1 MSRTCS
7 NCFQPL
13 PEGVEVCPVCG
24 YDSRKTVGKYPLALP
39 EGTVLNGQYILGR
52 VLGQGGFGITYV
64 AQDHRTGSLVAV
76 KEYFPDT
83 MATRSQGY
91 TVSAYTGQREDN
103 FTYGKECFL
112 NEAKTLAEFIGNPN
126 IVRVYSYFEENNTAY
141 FVMEYVQGTSFQ
153 DYLKERG
160 SIPWQEAKWI
170 LFPVMEAL
178 AAVHAKGI
186 VHRDVTPDNIYI
198 TKTGEVKLLDFGAAR
213 YSLGDKSR
221 SLDVV
226 LKHGYAPKEQ
236 YSRHGRQGPFTDVYA
251 LGATFYFAITGRV
264 PPDSID
270 RQDEDELILPSS
282 LGIKIPIGVEDALCK
297 ALAVS
302 AQDRFQSM
310 GDFQLALRRG
320 ENEET
325 PPPPQPPQPPVGGG
339 SSGSQPPQP
348 PVGGGSS
355 GSQPPQPPAGRG
367 DGDILSMLRALSPEK
382 KKKLFMGV
390 GALAA
395 FFVVVF
401 AVVLASGNPE
411 NGLEVKPSGETSQ
424 TSGVSQVTSSG
435 TQGGAAE
442 TEVALLPE
450 AEEETVRLETQYDN
464 YDETGALI
472 GTSQYVY
479 DNWGNE
485 IMRASYSP
493 DGILEKYSQTFYDS
507 QGNEVLIKNFQA
519 DGTLTS
525 YSEHVFDGNTEKLYD
540 CDVDEEPRLDW
551 EKTFDEA
558 GNELVFVN
566 YRADG
571 SVFDYRESEY
581 GSDGVLKYK
590 LEERYYEDGS
600 LDTHHEFEYDSTGVL
615 KYELK
620 ETYYEDGSVYLHQ
633 ECEYDGS
640 GQLIRKLSF
649 AYAFPHSDKE
659 EIDYEY
665 FLQYEYVYDNA
676 GNQVKELYYDIHDN
690 LNGVYERE
698 FDENGNLLVEYNYNG
713 DGELSFVTE
722 NEYDS
727 RGNLTF
733 LSWSRAN
740 GEVLRIEKNEYDE
753 HGELISS
760 FLDYSPDDPGE
771 DETLKTYENQYDT
784 YGNLAYQVVF
794 KNGVMRGASTYETRP
809 ISEPGG
815 DPDLVPPTP
824 AQTLSGSEPV
834 SSQNQSSQPEGSTST
849 GAQSGEFTGSSHG
862 LAGMKFAIVDIKSK
876 KGFVDRYSGF
886 PCGGLVDMEGGPW
899 FLALY
904 ELETENSGYAVYYS
918 LYDLRGNGLVVPACE
933 ELFVPVGGNNGKVG
947 IYQDGDGTF
956 YLMVEKREADGQT
969 VYTSYSFTPIT
980 DDGLSLAG
988 SSFASSEVNSEKG
1001 TGVYIVGDSK
1011 TDESG
1016 LEDFLGKYTPV
1027 CSMDL
1032 FGNYEGNVITF
1043 EDFVQNYT

>member
-13 PEGVEVCPVCG
+13 PEGVEICPACG
-24 YDSRKTVGKYPLALP
+24 YDSRKNAGKYPLALP

-64 AQDHRTGSLVAV
+64 AQDHRTGALVAV

-91 TVSAYTGQREDN
+91 TVSAYTGQREEN

-198 TKTGEVKLLDFGAAR
+198 TKKGEVKLLDFGAAR

-236 YSRHGRQGPFTDVYA
+236 YSRHGRQGPYTDVYA

-282 LGIKIPIGVEDALCK
+282 LGIKIPVGVEDALCK

-310 GDFQLALRRG
+310 GDFQLALRNG
-320 ENEET
+320 EKEESGGQAPSNNANVGSV
-325 PPPPQPPQPPVGGG
+325 PPPPPPQSPPGGSFQSAQPPQPPRPSQPFVGGRNNG
-339 SSGSQPPQP
+339 TMWSFKS
-348 PVGGGSS
+348 
-355 GSQPPQPPAGRG
+355 
-367 DGDILSMLRALSPEK
+367 LSPEK
-382 KKKLFMGV
+382 KVMVGV
-390 GALAA
+390 GGLAA
-395 FFVVVF
+395 LFVVVF
-401 AVVLASGNPE
+401 AVVLANSVLGKGPKVEAPNE
-411 NGLEVKPSGETSQ
+411 SSQVSVTSQ
-424 TSGVSQVTSSG
+424 ITSSEVES
-435 TQGGAAE
+435 TQGSEE
-442 TEVALLPE
+442 TEAAVELQSSEVELQPLV
-450 AEEETVRLETQYDN
+450 VRLTEYNDYEISLGYSEYTYD
-464 YDETGALI
+464 D
-472 GTSQYVY
+472 
-479 DNWGNE
+479 WGNQ
-485 IMRASYSP
+485 ILKVDYSSN
-493 DGILEKYSQTFYDS
+493 GSVQAYYQSFYDTK
-507 QGNEVLIKNFQA
+507 GRCIR
-519 DGTLTS
+519 
-525 YSEHVFDGNTEKLYD
+525 KLYF
-540 CDVDEEPRLDW
+540 
-551 EKTFDEA
+551 TS
-558 GNELVFVN
+558 
-566 YRADG
+566 DG
-571 SVFDYRESEY
+571 SVN
-581 GSDGVLKYK
+581 K
-590 LEERYYEDGS
+590 
-600 LDTHHEFEYDSTGVL
+600 
-615 KYELK
+615 
-620 ETYYEDGSVYLHQ
+620 
-633 ECEYDGS
+633 
-640 GQLIRKLSF
+640 
-649 AYAFPHSDKE
+649 
-659 EIDYEY
+659 DYEY
-665 FLQYEYVYDNA
+665 IYDDEALTMVGTVTEEGSDTITKWRCTYDEN
-676 GNQVKELYYDIHDN
+676 GNEVKELYYHDD
-690 LNGVYERE
+690 GETVYTDADREYDADGFLVREMEYGYQEDGSESYQVERKYRYDRHGNVIE
-698 FDENGNLLVEYNYNG
+698 EQEDFDG
-713 DGELSFVTE
+713 DGKADYVNRWEYDASGNMLSESEYYVHSDLTEELYTSYTYEYDEHGQMTSYHYRYLWGDQEDGKTSILETYE

-727 RGNLTF
+727 SGNLVKMT
-733 LSWSRAN
+733 
-740 GEVLRIEKNEYDE
+740 
-753 HGELISS
+753 
-760 FLDYSPDDPGE
+760 
-771 DETLKTYENQYDT
+771 
-784 YGNLAYQVVF
+784 AY
-794 KNGVMRGASTYETRP
+794 KNGVLISATEYKTYAVPE
-809 ISEPGG
+809 EPGG
-815 DPDLVPPTP
+815 DPNLVPPTP
-824 AQTLSGSEPV
+824 DTVTSANGSVTSQSG
-834 SSQNQSSQPEGSTST
+834 NTQP
-849 GAQSGEFTGSSHG
+849 AQSGEFTGSSHG

-1032 FGNYEGNVITF
+1032 LGNYEGNVITF